1 MKYTVIIMSEA
12 EEAFCWYEDERAE
25 SGYDFLLQVDAGINF
40 INPTFAI
47 RLVF

>member
-1 MKYTVIIMSEA
+1 MSEA